1 MIIFDI
7 GAAVGTFSKK
17 YSNGNMIYAF
27 EPNKLNLIEL
37 RNNCKNLKNYFIIDK
52 AVSDIE
58 GYMDFYESN
67 YINASSLLP
76 FTENTQ
82 IWLNPNPT
90 TPILKTNN
98 TYKVYTIRLD
108 KFIEKNNITQTIDF
122 IKIDTQGHDLK
133 VIKSLGDHIFRVRE
147 ILAEVQT
154 TNYELYK
161 NQTKKSELVEYMKNH
176 DFSLKKSQQQSK
188 NQEENIWFT
197 NNKFNNHYNLV

>member
-7 GAAVGTFSKK
+7 GASVGEFSKK
-17 YSNGNMIYAF
+17 YSKNSTIYAF
-27 EPNKLNLIEL
+27 EPNKLNLITL
-37 RNNCKNLKNYFIIDK
+37 IDNCKNLKNYFIIDK

-67 YINASSLLP
+67 YTNASSLLP
-76 FTENTQ
+76 FTENTK

-90 TPILKTNN
+90 LPILKTIN
-98 TYKVYTIRLD
+98 TYKVDTIRLD
-108 KFIEKNNITQTIDF
+108 KFIEKNNINQTIDF

-161 NQTKKSELVEYMKNH
+161 NQTKKSELVEYMKIH
-176 DFSLKKSQQQSK
+176 DFSLKKNQQTSK

-197 NNKFNNHYNLV
+197 NNKFYNHYNLE